1 MEELLEGLRVNSECP
16 LAPTGA
22 FLVGFALV
30 KGGAGVLEGDV
41 LAFIPSPEQIQ
52 RGR

>member
-1 MEELLEGLRVNSECP
+1 MSVNMKELLEGLRVNTECS

-30 KGGAGVLEGDV
+30 RGAAGVPEGDI
-41 LAFIPSPEQIQ
+41 LAFGPSPKQI
-52 RGR
+52 